1 MFALQVLDDHGQWR
15 DDLVSD
21 YTEDNLF
28 ATVADAEAAMTALIA
43 PGSDV
48 ETLLD
53 WRAVEVMAT
62 YLIAEVLNT
71 GDWDIIEEFEH
82 ANTTSHISGSTG
94 DPRLRFLQTNA
105 SPSLRRW
112 QDYHGTVGQHV
123 QALL

>member
-28 ATVADAEAAMTALIA
+28 ATVADAEAAMTALITA
-43 PGSDV
+43 GSDV

-71 GDWDIIEEFEH
+71 RDWDIIEEFEAQDNEA
-82 ANTTSHISGSTG
+82 ANAYAEEHHSDIEWYVLDQNHDNING
-94 DPRLRFLQTNA
+94 
-105 SPSLRRW
+105 
-112 QDYHGTVGQHV
+112 
-123 QALL
+123 

>member
-1 MFALQVLDDHGQWR
+1 MFEIQVLDDHGQWR

-28 ATVADAEAAMTALIA
+28 ATVADAEAAMTALITA
-43 PGSDV
+43 GSDV

-71 GDWDIIEEFEH
+71 GDWDIIEEFEAKDNEA
-82 ANTTSHISGSTG
+82 ANAYAEEHYPAIEWYVLDQNHDNING
-94 DPRLRFLQTNA
+94 
-105 SPSLRRW
+105 
-112 QDYHGTVGQHV
+112 
-123 QALL
+123 